1 MTRRITR
8 FSLLTALFQHY
19 NALQRASSLATADA
33 PNSNAV
39 ALERFRMDLPEMCI
53 LVPWLQPYVEN
64 GGLKHSNWLDFP
76 LYETADPAEISIV
89 QGIIEGNRLY
99 KVMGPLLA
107 EFMKEALLN
116 EA

>member
-1 MTRRITR
+1 
-8 FSLLTALFQHY
+8 LTALFQHY
-19 NALQRASSLATADA
+19 SALPRASSLATTDA

-39 ALERFRMDLPEMCI
+39 ALERFRMNLPEMCI
-53 LVPWLQPYVEN
+53 LVPWLPPYVEN
-64 GGLKHSNWLDFP
+64 GGLKHPNWLDFP
-76 LYETADPAEISIV
+76 LYKTADPAEISIV